1 MPRYKSRICE
11 AVHETASD
19 LHRLGG
25 ISDQEMREFDALC
38 MDPVPPYD
46 SESIRALRKR
56 FDLSQVMLASVLNT
70 SVSTVQKW
78 EVGAKKPGGPSS
90 KLLFLLERKG
100 LDGLTP

>member
-1 MPRYKSRICE
+1 MPKYKSRICE

-19 LHRLGG
+19 LHRAGCIDDAAMG
-25 ISDQEMREFDALC
+25 RFDALC

-56 FDLSQVMLASVLNT
+56 FDLSQIMLASVLNT